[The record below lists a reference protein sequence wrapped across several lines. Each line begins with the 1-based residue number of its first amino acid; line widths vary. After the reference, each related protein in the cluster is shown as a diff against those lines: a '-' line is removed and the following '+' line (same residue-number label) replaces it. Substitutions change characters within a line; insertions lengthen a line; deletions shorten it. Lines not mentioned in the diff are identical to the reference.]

1 MGNIN
6 ISNISCNYNVCLD
19 DLYEVDWFSEKNW
32 KIYISNEE
40 YRNNYSIKKG
50 KFILSNMKDVNII
63 LNKKININEKNIK
76 NLLLPFF
83 FNFKSK
89 CEFNILINL
98 SNDNNEK
105 RSIEYISNIQNNIF
119 TFNIKCF
126 ENKIYLNDIIFE
138 NNNKNLLN
146 IFFNFEHKNILS
158 SKIVFIQ
165 DNNQDTQYTQD
176 TQDKDYKVDKEN
188 NILQKNNLY
197 YDNEH
202 INLNIIIQINKLD
215 SDEYI
220 KLNL

>member
-6 ISNISCNYNVCLD
+6 MNNISCNYNVCLD

-32 KIYISNEE
+32 KIYISNEI
-40 YRNNYSIKKG
+40 YRNNYIIKKG
-50 KFILSNMKDVNII
+50 KCILSNMNDVNII

-105 RSIEYISNIQNNIF
+105 RSINNINNIF
-119 TFNIKCF
+119 TFNIKCV
-126 ENKIYLNDIIFE
+126 ENKIYLNDNIFE

-158 SKIVFIQ
+158 SKIIFIQ
-165 DNNQDTQYTQD
+165 DNKEN
-176 TQDKDYKVDKEN
+176 KEDKEN

-202 INLNIIIQINKLD
+202 IYLSIIIQVNKLE

>member
-32 KIYISNEE
+32 KIFISNEE

-50 KFILSNMKDVNII
+50 KIILSNMKDVNII
-63 LNKKININEKNIK
+63 LNKKIKINEKNIK

-105 RSIEYISNIQNNIF
+105 KSIDNINNIQNNIF

-158 SKIVFIQ
+158 SKIIFIQ
-165 DNNQDTQYTQD
+165 DNNQDNNQGKKE
-176 TQDKDYKVDKEN
+176 KDCKLDKEN

-202 INLNIIIQINKLD
+202 INLNIIIKIIKLD
-215 SDEYI
+215 SNEYI

>member
-6 ISNISCNYNVCLD
+6 LSNISCNYNVCLD

-32 KIYISNEE
+32 KIYISNEI
-40 YRNNYSIKKG
+40 YRNNYIIKKG
-50 KFILSNMKDVNII
+50 KFILSNMNDVNII

-98 SNDNNEK
+98 SNNNNEK
-105 RSIEYISNIQNNIF
+105 ISINNINNIQNNIF

-158 SKIVFIQ
+158 SKIIFIQ
-165 DNNQDTQYTQD
+165 DNKEN
-176 TQDKDYKVDKEN
+176 KEDKEN

-202 INLNIIIQINKLD
+202 IYLSIIIQVNKLE

>member
-50 KFILSNMKDVNII
+50 KIILSNMKDVNII
-63 LNKKININEKNIK
+63 LNKKIKINEKNIK

-105 RSIEYISNIQNNIF
+105 KSIDNINNIQNNIF

-165 DNNQDTQYTQD
+165 DNKEN
-176 TQDKDYKVDKEN
+176 KENKEDKEN
-188 NILQKNNLY
+188 FILQKNNLY

-202 INLNIIIQINKLD
+202 IYLNIIIQINKLD

>member
-6 ISNISCNYNVCLD
+6 INNISCSYNVCLD

-32 KIYISNEE
+32 KIDISNEI
-40 YRNNYSIKKG
+40 YRNNYIIKKG

-63 LNKKININEKNIK
+63 LMKKINVSEKNIK

-83 FNFKSK
+83 INFKSK

-98 SNDNNEK
+98 SNENNEK
-105 RSIEYISNIQNNIF
+105 KSIDNINNIQNNIF

-158 SKIVFIQ
+158 SKIVFVH
-165 DNNQDTQYTQD
+165 DTK
-176 TQDKDYKVDKEN
+176 DKEDKEN
-188 NILQKNNLY
+188 TILQKNNLY

-202 INLNIIIQINKLD
+202 IYLSIIIQINKLD
-215 SDEYI
+215 SNEYI